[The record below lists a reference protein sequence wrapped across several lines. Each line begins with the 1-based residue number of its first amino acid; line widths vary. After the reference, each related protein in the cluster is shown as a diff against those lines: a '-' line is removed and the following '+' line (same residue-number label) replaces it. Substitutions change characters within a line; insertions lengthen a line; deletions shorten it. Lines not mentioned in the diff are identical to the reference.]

1 METTDS
7 KKKLKEVIREHRQLD
22 WQIRN
27 LENLT
32 PYKNDEIKSL
42 KREKLRLKDLIVKL
56 ETEIKN
62 EKIILRA
69 TKTESED
76 LIFSGD

>member
-22 WQIRN
+22 WQIKN

-42 KREKLRLKDLIVKL
+42 KKEKLRLKDLIVKL

-62 EKIILRA
+62 EKIIFRA

>member
-42 KREKLRLKDLIVKL
+42 KKEKLRLKDLIVKL

>member
-42 KREKLRLKDLIVKL
+42 KKEKLRLKDLIVKL

-62 EKIILRA
+62 EKIIFRA